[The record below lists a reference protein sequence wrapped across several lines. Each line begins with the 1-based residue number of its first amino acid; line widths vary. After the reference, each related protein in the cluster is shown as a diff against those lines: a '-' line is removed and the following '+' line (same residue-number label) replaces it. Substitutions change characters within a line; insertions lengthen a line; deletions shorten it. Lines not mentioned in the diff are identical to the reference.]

1 MSILKIRKVVF
12 KKKKNRKVY
21 MVGLFVYKN
30 DYLLF
35 PSGNDRHMNIYNRL
49 VFLIVMEKL

>member
-1 MSILKIRKVVF
+1 
-12 KKKKNRKVY
+12 

-35 PSGNDRHMNIYNRL
+35 FSGNDRYMNIYNWF
-49 VFLIVMEKL
+49 VFLIVMEKLQKNKKIVLDEGK